1 MGYLVHEVQL
11 KLSWLT
17 LDRTAIGHTR
27 VVKTV
32 IWRCMVRC
40 SRIALESNNK

>member
-1 MGYLVHEVQL
+1 MHEVQP

-17 LDRTAIGHTR
+17 ELLLDTW

-32 IWRCMVRC
+32 ILRCMVRC
-40 SRIALESNNK
+40 SRIALESINK